1 MKQVGVIAV
10 YQVSIGCD
18 LCYPTIKKTIAL
30 DQTLKNR
37 KRVLI
42 MAYDLLLTIIE
53 RVGYAALFLVL
64 CLGLIG
70 LPIPNET
77 VVMTGGAL
85 SASGVL
91 SPAPAY
97 FMTFLGICSAMSFS
111 YSIGRFSGYKLNHWF
126 RSKKNIGR
134 FIDRAEE
141 LSGKFGGYAISI
153 SLCLPFLRHVT
164 PYVVGVNRMKYAK
177 FAMFAYPSAF
187 IWTSIYFYIGSIVG
201 DQARELADLIYQ
213 YGVWV
218 LVALGVGGAA
228 FIAYKYNR
236 YRGQKNNENVD
247 SSL

>member
-1 MKQVGVIAV
+1 
-10 YQVSIGCD
+10 
-18 LCYPTIKKTIAL
+18 
-30 DQTLKNR
+30 
-37 KRVLI
+37 
-42 MAYDLLLTIIE
+42 MAYDLLLEIIE

-91 SPAPAY
+91 SPVPAY
-97 FMTFLGICSAMSFS
+97 IMTFLGICSAMSFS
-111 YSIGRFSGYKLNHWF
+111 YSIGRFSGYKLNSWF

-134 FIDRAEE
+134 FIERAEE

-164 PYVVGVNRMKYAK
+164 PYVVGVNNMKYGR
-177 FAMFAYPSAF
+177 FAMFAYPSALV
-187 IWTSIYFYIGSIVG
+187 WTSIYFYLGSVVG
-201 DQARELADLIYQ
+201 DKARELADLIYQ

-218 LVALGVGGAA
+218 IVLLGLVAAIILSS
-228 FIAYKYNR
+228 KYTQ
-236 YRGQKNNENVD
+236 YRNKHRDKQEHGDVD